1 MNYYF
6 YFSFKI
12 IQKIILIFMRFLF
25 LLFFCIFFFFLFKIR
40 QNSQKHFSLI
50 FVSLIFF
57 FNLEIAK
64 IPNFSFP
71 YFFLRFLFST
81 SIFLSF
87 RNRQNAC
94 GRRQRGGCA
103 GLCPAA
109 PNRHGQFL
117 LQLGGPIPK

>member
-6 YFSFKI
+6 YFSF
-12 IQKIILIFMRFLF
+12 KIILIFMRFLF
-25 LLFFCIFFFFLFKIR
+25 LLFFCIFFFFSF
-40 QNSQKHFSLI
+40 QNSPKFPKTFFLD
-50 FVSLIFF
+50 FCFPDFF
-57 FNLEIAK
+57 FQSRNRKNPQNLDFLI
-64 IPNFSFP
+64 
-71 YFFLRFLFST
+71 FLRFLFST